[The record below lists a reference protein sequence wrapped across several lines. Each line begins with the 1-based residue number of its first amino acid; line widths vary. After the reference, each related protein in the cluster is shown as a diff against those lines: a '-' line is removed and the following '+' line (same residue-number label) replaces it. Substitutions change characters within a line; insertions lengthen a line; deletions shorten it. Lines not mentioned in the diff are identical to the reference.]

1 MFFFREKA
9 CWPFFKEDSMG
20 MSDTKRFDREF
31 MMHSWSVQTALDP
44 IVVAK
49 TGGVYMWDENGKRY
63 LDMTSQLM
71 NQNIGHQHPKVVK
84 AIQDQAAKVCF
95 IAPGVAYETR
105 SFLGKAL
112 AAVTPGTLKK
122 FFFTLGGADANEN
135 AVKMARA
142 YTKKWKIVTR
152 YRSYHGA
159 TYGAIALSGDPR
171 RPPVEPAMP
180 GVVRVFD
187 PYCYRC
193 SFGLTYPS
201 CDLRCARSVEEV
213 ITYETPETVAAVLVE
228 TVVGSN
234 GLIVPPEGYM
244 QLLREI
250 CTRNGVLL
258 IADEVM
264 CGFGR
269 TGKWFAVDNWKVV
282 PDMMTLA
289 KGLTSGYIPLGA
301 VALSKNITDVL
312 DKKML
317 YAGLTYNAHPLAC
330 GAAIATLKVYEED
343 KLLENTAAMEEVV
356 RQELEALKAKHKSV
370 GDVRGIGL
378 FWLIELVKD
387 KKTKEPLVKWNAMG
401 ADAAVSKEINK
412 RLLEGGVYTTV
423 RWNFLFIVPPLC
435 IKKDELLEGLKVIDQ
450 VLDYADSLA
459 K

>member
-1 MFFFREKA
+1 MT
-9 CWPFFKEDSMG
+9 
-20 MSDTKRFDREF
+20 MSDTKRYDREF
-31 MMHSWSVQTALDP
+31 VMHSWSVQTALDP
-44 IVVAK
+44 VVITK

-63 LDMTSQLM
+63 LDLTSQLM
-71 NQNIGHQHPKVVK
+71 NQNIGHQHPRVVK

-112 AAVTPGTLKK
+112 AEVTPGNLKK

-135 AVKMARA
+135 AIKMARA

-159 TYGAIALSGDPR
+159 TYGAIALTGDPR

-201 CDLRCARSVEEV
+201 CDLQCARSVEEV
-213 ITYETPETVAAVLVE
+213 IMYETPETVAAVLVE

-269 TGKWFAVDNWKVV
+269 TGKWFAVDHWKVV
-282 PDMMTLA
+282 PDIMTLA

-301 VALSKNITDVL
+301 VALSKTITEVL
-312 DKKML
+312 DKQML

-343 KLLENTAAMEEVV
+343 KLMENTAAMGQVV

-412 RLLEGGVYTTV
+412 RLLEGGIYTTV

-435 IKKDELLEGLKVIDQ
+435 IKKDELLEGLKVIDK
-450 VLDYADSLA
+450 VLDYADSMA